1 MEDLTLIPICSVEPH
16 VLITKSS
23 YKKICSM
30 CNKTSIKYRCYNCEL
45 MLCDICNHKIN
56 RLKSNHKINRLKSN
70 HEIKL
75 KSDKLVDW
83 CVDYSIEEDHI
94 YYRNLKTNSIT
105 DEYPLLVKPP
115 KSPKNKQNRRGI
127 IHCILQY
134 FA

>member
-1 MEDLTLIPICSVEPH
+1 MEDLTLVPICSVEPH
-16 VLITKSS
+16 VLIMRPS
-23 YKKICSM
+23 YKKICTI
-30 CNKTSIKYRCYNCEL
+30 CNRNPIKYRCYNCEL
-45 MLCDICNHKIN
+45 MLCDIC
-56 RLKSNHKINRLKSN
+56 NHKINRLKSN

-105 DEYPLLVKPP
+105 DEYPLFVKPPKSP
-115 KSPKNKQNRRGI
+115 KSPKNKQNRRI